1 VVSGGLICLVG
12 VGAIVLAFP
21 ALAAF
26 HGLRDAAEPLPAPAG
41 G

>member
-1 VVSGGLICLVG
+1 MVSGGLVCLVG

-26 HGLRDAAEPLPAPAG
+26 HGVRDAVEPLPAAASG
-41 G
+41 